1 MKKVNSVNDRLYAM
15 TQSELKSVHAGGF
28 LLEGTIWLI
37 AAIKGSSDK
46 LSDTEDE
53 FCGED
58 QTFSRRHGVCY

>member
-1 MKKVNSVNDRLYAM
+1 MKTTNCVNDKLRSM
-15 TQSELKSVHAGGF
+15 TQSELKTVYAGGF

-37 AAIKGSSDK
+37 AAIKGSSDN
-46 LSDTEDE
+46 LSETEDS

>member
-1 MKKVNSVNDRLYAM
+1 MKKTNFVNNKLHSM
-15 TQSELKSVHAGGF
+15 TQSELKGVHAGGF

-37 AAIKGSSDK
+37 AAITGSSDK
-46 LSDTEDE
+46 LSDTEDD